1 MLNDKQLECI
11 ELLMDGVNKT
21 TIADKIKV
29 NRKTIYDWLEKEEFK
44 CELDKR
50 KQIICNSALS
60 DLKGSTR
67 ELLSEVKKL
76 AYTAENEGIRLQ
88 ALNSLLDRTLGK
100 ATSKTELEVNNNN
113 KDIDDI
119 NLDALLDDNNN
130 NDSNV
135 IDLDKIA
142 K

>member
-21 TIADKIKV
+21 AIADKIKV

-44 CELDKR
+44 RELDRR
-50 KQIICNSALS
+50 KQLICNSAIS

-67 ELLSEVKKL
+67 ELLAEVKKL

-100 ATSKTELEVNNNN
+100 ATSKQDISITNNDSVNEE
-113 KDIDDI
+113 I
-119 NLDALLDDNNN
+119 NLDDLLDTAD
-130 NDSNV
+130 NV
-135 IDLDKIA
+135 INIDKIA

>member
-21 TIADKIKV
+21 AIADKIKV
-29 NRKTIYDWLEKEEFK
+29 NRKTIYGWLEKEEFK
-44 CELDKR
+44 RELDRR
-50 KQIICNSALS
+50 KQLICNSAIS

-67 ELLSEVKKL
+67 ELLDEVKKL

-100 ATSKTELEVNNNN
+100 ATSKQ
-113 KDIDDI
+113 DISI
-119 NLDALLDDNNN
+119 TN
-130 NDSNV
+130 NDSVNEEVNLDELLSNEDDNV
-135 IDLDKIA
+135 IDLNKIA

>member
-21 TIADKIKV
+21 AIADKIKV
-29 NRKTIYDWLEKEEFK
+29 NRKTIYGWLEKEEFK
-44 CELDKR
+44 RELDKR
-50 KQIICNSALS
+50 KQLICNSAIS

-67 ELLSEVKKL
+67 ELLDEVKKL

-100 ATSKTELEVNNNN
+100 ATSKQDISVTNNDSVNE
-113 KDIDDI
+113 DI
-119 NLDALLDDNNN
+119 NLDELLSNEDD
-130 NDSNV
+130 NV
-135 IDLDKIA
+135 IDLNKIA

>member
-21 TIADKIKV
+21 AIADKIKV
-29 NRKTIYDWLEKEEFK
+29 NRKTIYGWLEKEEFK
-44 CELDKR
+44 RELDRR
-50 KQIICNSALS
+50 KQLICNSAIS

-67 ELLSEVKKL
+67 ELLTEVKKL

-88 ALNSLLDRTLGK
+88 ALNSLLDRALGK
-100 ATSKTELEVNNNN
+100 ATSKQDISVTNNDSVNEE
-113 KDIDDI
+113 I
-119 NLDALLDDNNN
+119 NLDDLLDTAD
-130 NDSNV
+130 NV
-135 IDLDKIA
+135 INIDKIA

>member
-21 TIADKIKV
+21 AIADKIKV

-44 CELDKR
+44 RELDRR
-50 KQIICNSALS
+50 KQLICNSAIS

-67 ELLSEVKKL
+67 ELLDEVKKL

-100 ATSKTELEVNNNN
+100 ATTKQEIELYSN
-113 KDIDDI
+113 KEAENID
-119 NLDALLDDNNN
+119 LDTLLEEDN
-130 NDSNV
+130 SNV

>member
-21 TIADKIKV
+21 AIADKIKV
-29 NRKTIYDWLEKEEFK
+29 NRKTIYGWLEKEEFK
-44 CELDKR
+44 CELDRR
-50 KQIICNSALS
+50 KQLICNSAIS

-67 ELLSEVKKL
+67 ELLDEVKKL

-100 ATSKTELEVNNNN
+100 ATSKQDISITNNDSVNEE
-113 KDIDDI
+113 I
-119 NLDALLDDNNN
+119 NLDNLLDTAD
-130 NDSNV
+130 NV
-135 IDLDKIA
+135 INIDKNA

>member
-21 TIADKIKV
+21 AIADKIKV

-44 CELDKR
+44 RELDRR
-50 KQIICNSALS
+50 KQLICNSAIS

-67 ELLSEVKKL
+67 ELLTEVKKL

-100 ATSKTELEVNNNN
+100 ATSKQDISITNNDSVNEE
-113 KDIDDI
+113 I
-119 NLDALLDDNNN
+119 NLDELLSNEDD
-130 NDSNV
+130 NV
-135 IDLDKIA
+135 IDLNKIA